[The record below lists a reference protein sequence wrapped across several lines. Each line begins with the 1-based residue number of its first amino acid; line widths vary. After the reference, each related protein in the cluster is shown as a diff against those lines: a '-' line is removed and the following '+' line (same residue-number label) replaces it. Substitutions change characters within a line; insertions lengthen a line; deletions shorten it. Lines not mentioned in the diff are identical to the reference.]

1 MMQEKVRC
9 LKKNTEI
16 KKSKWFSVMAVNAD
30 LNAETRACPH
40 VLSVIEGVWEVGSL
54 LPVLAA
60 IQG

>member
-1 MMQEKVRC
+1 MFE
-9 LKKNTEI
+9 KNTEI
-16 KKSKWFSVMAVNAD
+16 KKSKWFSEMAVNAD
-30 LNAETRACPH
+30 LNTETRACPH